1 MLRAGL
7 TGGIASGKSTV
18 AWVLRGLDVPLLE
31 ADPIGHEL
39 LEPGQEAHED
49 IVREFGGGVL
59 GADGA
64 VDREKLGAIIFAD
77 PEKRARLNRILH
89 PRILGIAQKWFQSLH
104 HPGGPALA
112 VFSAALIFESSYNK
126 ELDRV
131 IVCWCLPEQQ
141 LERLKERGLS
151 LEKARQRVAAQMPAD
166 EKRRLAD
173 DVIDSSGS
181 VEETARQ
188 VRELVERLRKLA
200 AAGRSGSEGG
210 LEIS

>member
-7 TGGIASGKSTV
+7 TGGIATGKSTV
-18 AWVLRGLDVPLLE
+18 AEILRALDVPLLE

-39 LEPGQEAHED
+39 LEPDQEARDE
-49 IVREFGGGVL
+49 IVSEFGGAVI

-64 VDREKLGAIIFAD
+64 VDREKLGAIIFSD
-77 PEKRARLNRILH
+77 HEKRARLNRILH
-89 PRILGIAQKWFQSLH
+89 PRILDIAGKWFA
-104 HPGGPALA
+104 ALDRSVEPPLA
-112 VFSAALIFESSYNK
+112 FFSAALIFESGYNK

-131 IVCWCLPEQQ
+131 VVCWCLPEQQ

-151 LEKARQRVAAQMPAD
+151 PAEARQRVAAQMPME

-181 VEETARQ
+181 IEETGRQ
-188 VRELVERLRKLA
+188 VRELVEKL
-200 AAGRSGSEGG
+200 SGMPGG
-210 LEIS
+210 AKKRP